1 MKEEHVFQCHVAR
14 MLRMSS
20 FLVINCD
27 VMDAMRFLKG
37 AGDRAYFAN
46 YHKMRGYTNG
56 QPDLIAGKNGQ
67 FYALE
72 LKGKSGRLSTSQ
84 EKFKKRCEEEGLTYL
99 VIQDYK
105 DIDKLIKEN
114 WRGASLGGTFVDD

>member
-27 VMDAMRFLKG
+27 VMDACRFLKG
-37 AGDRAYFAN
+37 VQDRAYFIN

-72 LKGKSGRLSTSQ
+72 LKGKNGRLSESQ
-84 EKFKKRCEEEGLTYL
+84 KKIQKNVRGRRFNISCYPGLQRY
-99 VIQDYK
+99 
-105 DIDKLIKEN
+105 
-114 WRGASLGGTFVDD
+114 